1 MQYARDNLDLD
12 PGWHYSPGCDSD
24 GDFRP
29 DPETGL
35 CPECAA
41 KAKEAKEEQEAP
53 DDE

>member
-12 PGWHYSPGCDSD
+12 PGRHYCPGCDSD

-35 CPECAA
+35 CPKCAA
-41 KAKEAKEEQEAP
+41 KKRKEEEDA
-53 DDE
+53 DA